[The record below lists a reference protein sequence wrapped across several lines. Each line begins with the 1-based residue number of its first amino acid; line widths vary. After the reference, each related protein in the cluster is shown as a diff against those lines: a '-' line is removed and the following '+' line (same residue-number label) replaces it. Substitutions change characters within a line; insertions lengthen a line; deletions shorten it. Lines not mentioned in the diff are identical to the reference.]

1 MRIFAEGFS
10 DIGAPERV
18 AEMLRDGVAR
28 SLEAGPFVSMLEGRD
43 RHSSPWSNPTS
54 AASAI
59 SSVDITISGGS
70 VE

>member
-28 SLEAGPFVSMLEGRD
+28 SLEAGPFVSMLGGRD
-43 RHSSPWSNPTS
+43 RHQF
-54 AASAI
+54 AL
-59 SSVDITISGGS
+59 
-70 VE
+70 VEPDQRRIGHILRRHHDLWG